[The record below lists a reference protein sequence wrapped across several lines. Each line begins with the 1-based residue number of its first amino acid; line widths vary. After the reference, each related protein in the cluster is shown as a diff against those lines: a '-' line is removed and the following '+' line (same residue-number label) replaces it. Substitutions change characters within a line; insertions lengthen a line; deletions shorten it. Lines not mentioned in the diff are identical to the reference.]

1 MPPLTNR
8 DYSSASHAQSVVPP
22 PRTCWQPIIDIDEA
36 PRQQSMA
43 PISRMTWHS
52 LLRHRDAEALDFTPP
67 TADERESP
75 AKTDEKDKEKEKEKE
90 NWDPPLEW
98 TLP

>member
-1 MPPLTNR
+1 
-8 DYSSASHAQSVVPP
+8 
-22 PRTCWQPIIDIDEA
+22 
-36 PRQQSMA
+36 
-43 PISRMTWHS
+43 MTWHS